1 MGISYNMKPDNI
13 IPIYIIKDRDYL
25 KYIKRNIDIF
35 IRILTEEQRQL
46 IVNSSDILKSVY
58 GNSVY
63 IDKNEMI
70 FIVDGIHIRIN
81 TIEDD
86 MIYANH
92 YSSNTINIDKIIK
105 NILTTVNLLSE
116 GIMKVIDINKE
127 DK

>member
-1 MGISYNMKPDNI
+1 MKPDNI

>member
-1 MGISYNMKPDNI
+1 MKPDNI

-70 FIVDGIHIRIN
+70 LSGFI
-81 TIEDD
+81 
-86 MIYANH
+86 
-92 YSSNTINIDKIIK
+92 
-105 NILTTVNLLSE
+105 L
-116 GIMKVIDINKE
+116 
-127 DK
+127 